1 MTNRAR
7 AVCALTLV
15 VATAIAPAAGGAPR
29 EQPPAELWRAF
40 PLEPVR
46 TAEEPPTPPVA
57 ATSAARGTPT
67 RQVAVEE
74 PSFGLSPFA
83 IAAVAFG
90 FAMAGTALA
99 IALWVT
105 IQAVGRRAGHRPR
118 EPIVAP
124 KPFASIQA
132 RTLREAE
139 APTAPAPVAPQPA
152 VPAPVVPAASAAATS
167 LVDALQPSSRRAP
180 RPQPDER
187 TYTVE
192 LWRGYVKWRYYATT
206 VGPGEVERT
215 IAASPFFR
223 PERGVPLEES
233 VAAREAYEALL
244 AELDELGWPTADAGG
259 PFALAGR
266 NQST

>member
-1 MTNRAR
+1 MMSRAL
-7 AVCALTLV
+7 ALCALTLV
-15 VATAIAPAAGGAPR
+15 LATAIAPAAGGAPR
-29 EQPPAELWRAF
+29 ERPPAELWRAF

-46 TAEEPPTPPVA
+46 TAEEPPPPSIA
-57 ATSAARGTPT
+57 ATSAARGAST
-67 RQVAVEE
+67 RQVVVEE
-74 PSFGLSPFA
+74 SSFGLSPFA

-99 IALWVT
+99 IALWVA
-105 IQAVGRRAGHRPR
+105 IQAAGRRSGRRPR
-118 EPIVAP
+118 EQIVAP

-132 RTLREAE
+132 RTLREAQ
-139 APTAPAPVAPQPA
+139 APAAPAPAAPPPA
-152 VPAPVVPAASAAATS
+152 VPASASATS

-187 TYTVE
+187 TYMVE

-206 VGPGEVERT
+206 VEPGEVERT

-244 AELDELGWPTADAGG
+244 AELDELGWSTADAGG